1 MARQQA
7 EHQPVKGTSP
17 AQCCGG
23 PAPAGID
30 ACCVRDAEAK
40 AAGKGG
46 CGCSSPAPAS
56 TEDGEQT
63 APVTRS
69 AGR

>member
-1 MARQQA
+1 MDKEQHRNN
-7 EHQPVKGTSP
+7 PFGDTNS

-46 CGCSSPAPAS
+46 CGCSAAGAPDKE
-56 TEDGEQT
+56 TT
-63 APVTRS
+63 
-69 AGR
+69 GRCP